1 MQTLVMISLVLAA
14 GCADY
19 NAALAPGGAKA
30 DDTSNADI
38 GGDTGDV
45 EDTAPDDAFVPAW
58 VTFAAEVTVSGGVAA
73 AEPTAANFLLA
84 DEAGEHATCDPLS
97 PADFALAEPPL
108 LTDTDAASA
117 WWSAASI
124 SASGCRAWAFTGPV
138 AFGIGPLDPNV
149 RAYLGT
155 VDLEDQADELFGAWF
170 AFGADGAATATPF
183 AFGYAQVADRVETG
197 GALPDGTYTLS
208 PLLVV
213 AIPAE

>member
-1 MQTLVMISLVLAA
+1 MRTLVMISLMLAA

-19 NAALAPGGAKA
+19 NASLAPGGAKA
-30 DDTSNADI
+30 EDTSNADI
-38 GGDTGDV
+38 GGDSGET
-45 EDTAPDDAFVPAW
+45 EDTAPDEAFVPAW
-58 VTFAAEVTVSGGVAA
+58 VTLSAEVAVSGGVAA
-73 AEPTAANFLLA
+73 PEPTAASFLLA
-84 DEAGEHATCDPLS
+84 DEVGEHDTCDPL
-97 PADFALAEPPL
+97 ATDNFALTEPPL
-108 LTDTDAASA
+108 LTDTEAASA

-124 SASGCRAWAFTGPV
+124 PASGCRAWTFTGPV

-170 AFGADGAATATPF
+170 AFGAAGAPTATPF

-197 GALPDGTYTLS
+197 SALPDGTYTLA

-213 AIPAE
+213 AVPTE